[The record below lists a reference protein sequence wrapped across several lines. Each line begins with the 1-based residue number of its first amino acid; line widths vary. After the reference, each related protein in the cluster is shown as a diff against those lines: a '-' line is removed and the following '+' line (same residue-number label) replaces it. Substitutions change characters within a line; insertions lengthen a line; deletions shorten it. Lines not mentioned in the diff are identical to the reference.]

1 MATYLPQFF
10 LFSQIPTYFVGIAFL
25 DLKEN
30 KMIYNNI
37 IELIGK
43 TPIVKLN
50 NLVDGNSAEVYVK
63 LEYFNPSGSVKDRA
77 ALGMIEDF
85 EKRGILSKDKT
96 IVEPTSGNTGI
107 GIAMIAAAKGYKV
120 VLVMPDTLSV
130 ERRRMLSAYG
140 AELLLTDGT
149 KGMKEAIRVANELV
163 ETKGYVILSQFDNEA
178 NPIYHRE
185 TTGEEIKNDF
195 DSLDAFV
202 AGVGTGGTV
211 NGVAQVLK
219 SAYNDIKIVAVEPQ
233 KSPVISGGNPGPHK
247 LQGIGAGFV
256 PQNYDAKLVDE
267 VVQATEEDA
276 FKVAVDLARK
286 EGIFVGISSGAAV
299 HVALEEAKK
308 LGKGKKVLVIAPDG
322 GNRYLSIEGL
332 F

>member
-1 MATYLPQFF
+1 
-10 LFSQIPTYFVGIAFL
+10 
-25 DLKEN
+25 
-30 KMIYNNI
+30 MIYQNI
-37 IELIGK
+37 IELVGK

-50 NLVDGNSAEVYVK
+50 NIVDENMAEVYVK

-77 ALGMIEDF
+77 ALGMITDLEN
-85 EKRGILSKDKT
+85 KGVLTKDKV

-107 GIAMIAAAKGYKV
+107 GVAMIAAAKGYKV

-140 AELLLTDGT
+140 AELVLTDGT
-149 KGMKEAIRVANELV
+149 KGMKEAIRVAQEFV
-163 ETKGYVILSQFDNEA
+163 DEKGYVMLSQFDNVA
-178 NPIYHRE
+178 NPIYHKY

-195 DSLDAFV
+195 EYVDAFV
-202 AGVGTGGTV
+202 AGVGTGGTI

-219 SAYNDIKIVAVEPQ
+219 NSFSGIKVVAVEPE

-247 LQGIGAGFV
+247 LQGIGAGFI
-256 PQNYDAKLVDE
+256 PANYDASLVDE
-267 VVQATEEDA
+267 VVQASEEDA
-276 FKVAVDLARK
+276 FRTTVDLARK
-286 EGIFVGISSGAAV
+286 EGIFVGVSSGAAV
-299 HVALEEAKK
+299 YVALEVAKK
-308 LGKGKKVLVIAPDG
+308 LGKGKKVVVIAPDG

>member
-1 MATYLPQFF
+1 
-10 LFSQIPTYFVGIAFL
+10 
-25 DLKEN
+25 
-30 KMIYNNI
+30 MIYNNI
-37 IELIGK
+37 LELIGK

-50 NLVDGNSAEVYVK
+50 NLTDDTMAEVYVK

-85 EKRGILSKDKT
+85 EKRGILTKGKT

-140 AELLLTDGT
+140 AELVLTDGT

-163 ETKGYVILSQFDNEA
+163 EQKGYIMPSQFDNVA
-178 NPIYHRE
+178 NPNYHRE
-185 TTGEEIKNDF
+185 TTGEEIKADF
-195 DSLDAFV
+195 EKLDAFV
-202 AGVGTGGTV
+202 AGVGTGGTI

-219 SAYNDIKIVAVEPQ
+219 KSYDEIKVVAVEPE
-233 KSPVISGGNPGPHK
+233 KSPVISGGNPGAHK

-276 FKVAVDLARK
+276 FKTTVDLARK

-299 HVALEEAKK
+299 YVALEVAKK
-308 LGKGKKVLVIAPDG
+308 LGKGKKVVVIAPDS
-322 GNRYLSIEGL
+322 GNRYLSIDGL

>member
-1 MATYLPQFF
+1 
-10 LFSQIPTYFVGIAFL
+10 
-25 DLKEN
+25 
-30 KMIYNNI
+30 MIYNNI

-43 TPIVKLN
+43 TPVVRLN
-50 NLVDGNSAEVYVK
+50 NLVDDNMAEVFVK

-85 EKRGILSKDKT
+85 EKKGILTKGKT

-107 GIAMIAAAKGYKV
+107 GIAMIASTKGYRV

-140 AELLLTDGT
+140 AELMLTDGT

-163 ETKGYVILSQFDNEA
+163 EKEGYVMLSQFDNDA
-178 NPIYHRE
+178 NPSYHRT
-185 TTGEEIKNDF
+185 TTGEEIKADF
-195 DSLDAFV
+195 EKLDAFV
-202 AGVGTGGTV
+202 AGVGTGGTI

-219 SAYNDIKIVAVEPQ
+219 KAYDDIKVVAVEPA
-233 KSPVISGGNPGPHK
+233 KSPVISGGNSGAHK
-247 LQGIGAGFV
+247 LQGIGAGFI

-276 FKVAVDLARK
+276 FRTAVDLARK
-286 EGIFVGISSGAAV
+286 EGIFVGISSGAAIY
-299 HVALEEAKK
+299 VALEAAKK
-308 LGKGKKVLVIAPDG
+308 LGKGKKVLVIAPDS

>member
-1 MATYLPQFF
+1 
-10 LFSQIPTYFVGIAFL
+10 
-25 DLKEN
+25 
-30 KMIYNNI
+30 MIYNNI
-37 IELIGK
+37 LELVGK

-50 NLVDGNSAEVYVK
+50 NIVDDNMAEVYVK

-77 ALGMIEDF
+77 ALGMIVDF
-85 EKRGILSKDKT
+85 ENRGILSKDKT

-140 AELLLTDGT
+140 AELILTDGT

-163 ETKGYVILSQFDNEA
+163 ETKGYVMLSQFDNVA
-178 NPIYHRE
+178 NPTYHKY

-195 DSLDAFV
+195 TSIDAFV
-202 AGVGTGGTV
+202 AGVGTGGTL

-219 SAYNDIKIVAVEPQ
+219 PVFENIEIIAVEPQ

-247 LQGIGAGFV
+247 LQGIGAGFI
-256 PQNYDAKLVDE
+256 PQNYDSNLVDK

-276 FKVAVDLARK
+276 FKMTVDLARK
-286 EGIFVGISSGAAV
+286 EGIFVGVSSGAAV
-299 HVALEEAKK
+299 HVAIEVAKK
-308 LGKGKKVLVIAPDG
+308 LGKGKKVVVIAPDG

>member
-1 MATYLPQFF
+1 
-10 LFSQIPTYFVGIAFL
+10 
-25 DLKEN
+25 
-30 KMIYNNI
+30 MIYNNI
-37 IELIGK
+37 LELIGK

-50 NLVDGNSAEVYVK
+50 NLTDDNMAEVYVK

-85 EKRGILSKDKT
+85 EKRGILTKGKT

-140 AELLLTDGT
+140 AELVLTDGT

-163 ETKGYVILSQFDNEA
+163 EQKGYIMPSQFDNVA
-178 NPIYHRE
+178 NPNYHRE
-185 TTGEEIKNDF
+185 TTGEEIKADF
-195 DSLDAFV
+195 EKLDAFV
-202 AGVGTGGTV
+202 AGVGTGGTI

-219 SAYNDIKIVAVEPQ
+219 KAYDEIKVVAVEPE
-233 KSPVISGGNPGPHK
+233 KSPVISGGNPGAHK
-247 LQGIGAGFV
+247 LQGIGAGFI

-276 FKVAVDLARK
+276 FKTTVDLARK

-299 HVALEEAKK
+299 YVALEVAKK
-308 LGKGKKVLVIAPDG
+308 LGKGKKVVVIAPDS
-322 GNRYLSIEGL
+322 GNRYLSIDGL